1 MDDMNAK
8 QLFSKSV
15 TEADAVPPEHSPGV
29 PPAGRQYPPMP
40 QRRQVPPLRRRP
52 GAAEGGGGA
61 PGMDDPEMMGAKG
74 GDPVGRMVGREQA
87 PKGQFNPKELSQLKD
102 VVIMILAS
110 LARSDLDMQIGQ
122 ALASGQ
128 ELSPSQLQ
136 HILDEARNAPIPES
150 HGPLMQ
156 KIFSK
161 LSQQR

>member
-1 MDDMNAK
+1 
-8 QLFSKSV
+8 
-15 TEADAVPPEHSPGV
+15 
-29 PPAGRQYPPMP
+29 
-40 QRRQVPPLRRRP
+40 
-52 GAAEGGGGA
+52 
-61 PGMDDPEMMGAKG
+61 MDDPEMMGAEG

-161 LSQQR
+161 LGQQR

>member
-1 MDDMNAK
+1 
-8 QLFSKSV
+8 
-15 TEADAVPPEHSPGV
+15 
-29 PPAGRQYPPMP
+29 
-40 QRRQVPPLRRRP
+40 
-52 GAAEGGGGA
+52 
-61 PGMDDPEMMGAKG
+61 MDDPEMMGMGGEG